1 MEIDLDGLDEV
12 EDLEGKIDFVLER
25 VRTTYADRVRRY
37 PIRHLIERTGQ
48 ELQADRAVAM
58 DRFCKN
64 VALRY
69 DLDWTP
75 QTLPANDPREL
86 LRLLDEEA
94 KLWDDIRFAG
104 RVEETLKAHP
114 TPEDVE
120 AFVQESGL
128 PLNDEDRAQIRD
140 DAEAWLNRLF
150 RRLQSFEMD
159 QLERTVL
166 LQVLDDSWKDHLHKV
181 DMLRESI
188 SFRSFSQ
195 RDPKI
200 EFKREASRLYDEMLE
215 TVDGRVGEMAF
226 NAQLRP
232 PTPQPQAQPASAG
245 PAQGNAPQPD
255 QAAPP
260 PAAPRPA
267 APPVARPATAAVA
280 GAAEARR
287 PGGAGGRAAQR
298 PANVKIGRNEM
309 VTVMNPT
316 TGEKQEMKFKKAEP
330 LIRDEGWR
338 LVPSG

>member
-1 MEIDLDGLDEV
+1 M
-12 EDLEGKIDFVLER
+12 
-25 VRTTYADRVRRY
+25 
-37 PIRHLIERTGQ
+37 
-48 ELQADRAVAM
+48 
-58 DRFCKN
+58 
-64 VALRY
+64 ALRY

-114 TPEDVE
+114 TPDDIE
-120 AFVQESGL
+120 AFAQENGL

-140 DAEAWLNRLF
+140 DAEAWLDRLF

-215 TVDGRVGEMAF
+215 AVDGRVGEMAF

-245 PAQGNAPQPD
+245 PAQGNAPQSG